1 MIYNSDNKNNVKLAA
16 EKILNGEI
24 IIYPTDTLY
33 GLGGDATNCKA
44 IDSLNKLK
52 KRAQKYSI
60 IISSINDFNKYA
72 YLSDKIKQ
80 KIKKIFP
87 GPYTVILNKKKSDLS
102 SLVDL
107 NSKTVGIRIPDNDF
121 ILEVAKKCDKP
132 IVSTSVNYHGQKS
145 IQDIKEIE
153 SFFNNI
159 DIFEKGENTNSL
171 GSTIIDMTKD
181 EVKIIRYGDG
191 DFIV

>member
-1 MIYNSDNKNNVKLAA
+1 MIYSSNNKNNVKLAA

-33 GLGGDATNCKA
+33 GLGVDATNCKA

-52 KRAQKYSI
+52 KRTQKYSI
-60 IISSINDFNKYA
+60 IISSIDDINKYA
-72 YLSDKIKQ
+72 YISQKKKQ

-87 GPYTVILNKKKSDLS
+87 GPYTIILNKKKSHLS

-107 NSKTVGIRIPDNDF
+107 NSETIGIRIPESDF
-121 ILEVAKKCDKP
+121 ILEVVKKCDKP
-132 IVSTSVNYHGQKS
+132 IVTTSVNYHGQKS

-153 SFFNNI
+153 FFFRDI
-159 DIFEKGENTNSL
+159 DIFKKEKITNST
-171 GSTIIDMTKD
+171 GSTIIDMTKNSS
-181 EVKIIRYGDG
+181 EIIRYGDG
-191 DFIV
+191 DFVV

>member
-1 MIYNSDNKNNVKLAA
+1 MIYKTDNKNNVKLAA

-33 GLGGDATNCKA
+33 GLGVDATNCKA

-52 KRAQKYSI
+52 KRTQKYSI
-60 IISSINDFNKYA
+60 IISSIDDINKYA

-107 NSKTVGIRIPDNDF
+107 NSKTVGIRIPNNDF
-121 ILEVAKKCDKP
+121 ILEVAKKCGKP
-132 IVSTSVNYHGQKS
+132 IVTTSVNYHGQKS
-145 IQDIKEIE
+145 IHDIKEIE
-153 SFFNNI
+153 SFFNDI
-159 DIFEKGENTNSL
+159 DIFKKGKSTNSL